1 METEILNE
9 RKERNNTVLLVI
21 IATAT
26 LLVAMVGA
34 TFAFFSATV
43 NKTGVDTNSVK
54 IQTATIGITYNHGS
68 EVEVTGLVPGGSI
81 DSKTVTIANTSTN
94 YEARYTLK
102 WAAGVVNEFT
112 RPEDLT
118 YLVTCTGDGAPTSD
132 TWTQLPASG
141 STANILNNITLPA
154 NATHTCTFSFQYEFL
169 DDDDQSID
177 MNKTFTGNF
186 EIVADHLPAPTP

>member
-43 NKTGVDTNSVK
+43 HRTGEDNSVK
-54 IQTATIGITYNHGS
+54 IQTATIGITYNHGN
-68 EVEVTGLVPGGSI
+68 EVNVTDLVPGGSI
-81 DSKTVTIANTSTN
+81 ESKEVTIANTSTN

-118 YLVTCTGDGAPTSD
+118 YSVTCTGDGAPTSI
-132 TWTQLPASG
+132 TGTQLPATG
-141 STANILNNITLPA
+141 STDSILSNVTLPA
-154 NATHTCTFSFQYEFL
+154 NATHTCTFSFEYEL
-169 DDDDQSID
+169 LADVDQNDDQ
-177 MNKTFTGNF
+177 NTKFTGNF
-186 EIVADHLPAPTP
+186 EIVADHLPTP

>member
-43 NKTGVDTNSVK
+43 TKTGDTNSVK
-54 IQTATIGITYNHGS
+54 IQTATIGITYNHGNA
-68 EVEVTGLVPGGSI
+68 VDVTDLMPGGPI
-81 DSKTVTIANTSTN
+81 DSKTVTIENTSTN

-102 WAAGVVNEFT
+102 WADGVVNEFT
-112 RPEDLT
+112 RQEYLT
-118 YLVTCTGDGAPTSD
+118 YLVTCIGDGAPTH
-132 TWTQLPASG
+132 TRTQLPSTG
-141 STANILNNITLPA
+141 STVDILSNITLPA
-154 NATHTCTFSFQYEFL
+154 NATHTCIFSFQYDYLE
-169 DDDDQSID
+169 DGDQNAD
-177 MNKTFTGNF
+177 QNKTFTGNF

>member
-43 NKTGVDTNSVK
+43 IRSEDTNSVK

-81 DSKTVTIANTSTN
+81 DSKEVTIENTSTN

-102 WAAGVVNEFT
+102 WADGVENGFT